1 MDKKITGI
9 VSYITIIG
17 WLIAFFVG
25 DKEGAKQHLNQALV
39 LGLIEL
45 VAFVIG
51 AVFLWIPV
59 IGLILSIVLDIVG
72 VAGFVLAIIG
82 IYYAATDKN
91 EALPFIGGI
100 TLLK

>member
-25 DKEGAKQHLNQALV
+25 DKEGAKQHLNQGLLLA
-39 LGLIEL
+39 LIEL
-45 VAFVIG
+45 ACSVAGSILAFIPIVNLIAG
-51 AVFLWIPV
+51 IVF
-59 IGLILSIVLDIVG
+59 GLVG
-72 VAGFVLAIIG
+72 VCTFVLAIIG

>member
-39 LGLIEL
+39 LALIEL
-45 VAFVIG
+45 VSFIIG

-59 IGLILSIVLDIVG
+59 VGFVLSIVLDIVG
-72 VAGFVLAIIG
+72 VAGLVLAIIG